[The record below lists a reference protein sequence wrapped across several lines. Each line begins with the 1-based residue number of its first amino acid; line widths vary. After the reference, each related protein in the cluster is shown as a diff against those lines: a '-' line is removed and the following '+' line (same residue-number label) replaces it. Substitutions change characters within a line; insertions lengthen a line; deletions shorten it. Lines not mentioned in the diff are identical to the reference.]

1 VPRQPGTTP
10 TLKHPVLLGQ
20 SVSMHGNWTRRG
32 VLEGG
37 EWGDEAGAERIVAI
51 HGDGGGGGIDRE
63 HPSLRSEHR
72 FPSAL
77 SHMLHHAR
85 DRRRSMRTKM
95 GPSTDKFGLSPPA
108 ATTTTDQDGADTPD
122 FPPGITPNDESG
134 GKRYLG
140 GVGGVHLT
148 HDL

>member
-1 VPRQPGTTP
+1 
-10 TLKHPVLLGQ
+10 
-20 SVSMHGNWTRRG
+20 M
-32 VLEGG
+32 LEGG

-148 HDL
+148 PRSLSVMRKNDLAK